1 MKFTKTPTNRHK
13 FYTLLML
20 VPFGLC
26 VLYYAAF
33 FGFVLGAKAYYM
45 HPSEYPTYVDVGRK
59 AQQPHNADLLML
71 GDSRAKA
78 GFAPQNAKQLNLAIG
93 GTTAIEGYYTFK
105 RYLAHN
111 KPPKVLILS
120 YNTQHHAGFT
130 TFWHRSI
137 KFDFLNFNEIKDL
150 VKNAKKL
157 DECDIVGKCEVWDFV
172 KYKLDI
178 KNFSAEMYNAWQEF
192 KDGNS
197 RYKRY
202 LQVMDELG
210 KNGGHYFY
218 GRNLGASDDN
228 YEVSQSDFKANA
240 LILLYVRKIAELA
253 AMNGVQVFH
262 YQMPFNQSSFDKL
275 NAGFVRDYNGFLA
288 SLQSLGIKPL
298 NFIWGL
304 PDSDF
309 GDPSHLYRGAEKT
322 TRDILEKIKF

>member
-1 MKFTKTPTNRHK
+1 MLIPFAVFAS
-13 FYTLLML
+13 FYPLLFAF
-20 VPFGLC
+20 V
-26 VLYYAAF
+26 F
-33 FGFVLGAKAYYM
+33 FGKAFYM
-45 HPSEYPTYVDVGRK
+45 HPSEYPTYMDVKIK
-59 AQQPHNADLLML
+59 AEQALNADLLVL

-78 GFAPQNAKQLNLAIG
+78 GFAPQNERQLNLAIG
-93 GTTAIEGYYTFK
+93 GTTPVEGFYILK
-105 RYLAHN
+105 RYLRKN

-120 YNTQHHAGFT
+120 YMSVHYNSAG
-130 TFWHRSI
+130 TFWERAI
-137 KFDFLNFNEIKDL
+137 KFDFLEFDEFKEII
-150 VKNAKKL
+150 KNAKKL
-157 DECDIVGKCEVWDFV
+157 DECGIVGKCKAWDFV

-228 YEVSQSDFKANA
+228 YEVSQSSFKTSA
-240 LILLYVRKIAELA
+240 LINLYLHKIMALA
-253 AMNGVQVFH
+253 RANGIRVFH

-275 NAGFVRDYNGFLA
+275 NSAFVSDYNAFLN
-288 SLQSLGIKPL
+288 SMQDEFGITPL
-298 NFIWGL
+298 NFIWAL

-309 GDPSHLYRGAEKT
+309 GDPSHLYQGTAKT
-322 TRDILEKIKF
+322 TKYILEKILIY